1 MAKEIRSRTG
11 PIIALLYHRHVRL
24 AGVHVG
30 GEIGGGGRQGRGA
43 RGQTPTVQKFLRAV
57 GGVEFGPKFFS
68 SAASVTRG
76 ASHRE
81 NLNILRNATYHR
93 DRKKHLTT

>member
-30 GEIGGGGRQGRGA
+30 GEIGGGGRQGRAA
-43 RGQTPTVQKFLRAV
+43 RGQPQTVQNFSLRV
-57 GGVEFGPKFFS
+57 GRMYCGQNFHP
-68 SAASVTRG
+68 SAASFTRRT
-76 ASHRE
+76 SNRKT
-81 NLNILRNATYHR
+81 LNTWQIATYQGES
-93 DRKKHLTT
+93 KTP